1 MQPVRH
7 PCCMR
12 LNRCDVVQDIQQLK
26 ASNTSL
32 KRSIDTLVDNA
43 TEMYLNSK
51 RMQRAA
57 V

>member
-1 MQPVRH
+1 
-7 PCCMR
+7 MR
-12 LNRCDVVQDIQQLK
+12 LKCCGAVQDVQQLK

-32 KRSIDTLVDNA
+32 KRNIDTLVDNV

>member
-7 PCCMR
+7 PSCMR